1 MWSDSKQNETQ
12 EKDGMYMY
20 VKNLHVEHCQISW
33 ALYCIAL
40 CLAHA
45 KQQCIDVKVFFL
57 SLMYFYAWMSF
68 EW

>member
-1 MWSDSKQNETQ
+1 MWSESKQNETQ

-45 KQQCIDVKVFFL
+45 KQ
-57 SLMYFYAWMSF
+57 
-68 EW
+68 